1 MKALMLVADNV
12 EDLEFFYPYYRL
24 CEEGFYVDVASPDG
38 GRIVGKHGYDF
49 ACNLSLAE
57 ANAEDYD
64 LLVLPG
70 GKAPEAVRLEPEA
83 VEIARKMLDSDRTVA
98 AICHGVQTLISAD
111 VLRGRKATCWK
122 GIRDDLRA
130 AGAEYRDQEVVV
142 DGNLITSRSP
152 EDLPAFCREMFA
164 AVRQAA

>member
-24 CEEGFYVDVASPDG
+24 REEGFEVDVASPDG
-38 GRIVGKHGYDF
+38 GKIVGKHGYDF
-49 ACNLSLAE
+49 PCDLSIADAGDE
-57 ANAEDYD
+57 YD

-70 GKAPEAVRLEPEA
+70 GKAPEAVRLEPAA
-83 VEIARKMLDSDRTVA
+83 VEIARKMLDSDKTVA
-98 AICHGVQTLISAD
+98 AICHGVQTLISAE

-122 GIRDDLRA
+122 GIRDDLKA
-130 AGAEYRDQEVVV
+130 AGAEYLDQEVVI

-164 AVRQAA
+164 AVRQAV